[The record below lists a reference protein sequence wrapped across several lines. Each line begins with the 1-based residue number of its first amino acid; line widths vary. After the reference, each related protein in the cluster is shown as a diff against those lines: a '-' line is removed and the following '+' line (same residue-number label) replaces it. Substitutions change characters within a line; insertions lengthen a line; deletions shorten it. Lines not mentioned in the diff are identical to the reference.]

1 MPADSSQSVKKH
13 RVIAWKPEPADPR
26 LAQTRQIPKWVTV
39 IAAVGGAL
47 LLVVALIGALVV
59 YRLDK
64 MQKEAAAIAAAE
76 MSPGQ
81 NLRAAF
87 VSRSRAEFAREA
99 AMRGLE
105 NVRKVPSDHPSVL
118 RRMINIERIL
128 LNADKAFGDANYGIA
143 VEQYELVTAETKQF
157 ASSLEDMRKAREGY
171 DRFLVD
177 FARMERWRSLAPEKF
192 DQALTA
198 AGAAQTFLSEG
209 SFSVAREKMN
219 EATTTLASV
228 GTSVAAQLE
237 SSLADGRAALA
248 QGKGAAAKAA
258 FERALEL
265 QPGNEFAL
273 KSLER
278 AKTIKQVFDLI
289 HRGEALER
297 EARFEQAKEAFE
309 KAFDVDAQSATAQA
323 GIARM
328 KALIRE
334 RDFKA
339 ALDRAAAAREEG
351 KWNDVIDAY
360 EAALKLSPDDASVKE
375 QLATARVEQREAFIQ
390 DSLATAYEFE
400 RAYDWNNAR
409 RIYLELL
416 KFEPEQADAAEGLS
430 RTGKVLRALLKFE
443 RLIDDAR
450 SLAQRASFQS
460 AIATFNEALAN
471 KPSYLAL
478 TPEQDEL
485 RILLEKQSRPV
496 QVSLV
501 SDNRTYV
508 TIQGLRL
515 LGRFEKT
522 SVAMLPGNYEFIG
535 RRRGYQDVREVVR
548 IRGDDNMQPITIV
561 ANTRM

>member
-1 MPADSSQSVKKH
+1 M
-13 RVIAWKPEPADPR
+13 
-26 LAQTRQIPKWVTV
+26 TV

-143 VEQYELVTAETKQF
+143 VEQYELVTTETKQF

-248 QGKGAAAKAA
+248 QGKGAAAKAV

-265 QPGNEFAL
+265 QSGNEFAL

-297 EARFEQAKEAFE
+297 EARFEQTKEAFE

>member
-1 MPADSSQSVKKH
+1 
-13 RVIAWKPEPADPR
+13 
-26 LAQTRQIPKWVTV
+26 
-39 IAAVGGAL
+39 
-47 LLVVALIGALVV
+47 
-59 YRLDK
+59 
-64 MQKEAAAIAAAE
+64 
-76 MSPGQ
+76 
-81 NLRAAF
+81 
-87 VSRSRAEFAREA
+87 
-99 AMRGLE
+99 
-105 NVRKVPSDHPSVL
+105 
-118 RRMINIERIL
+118 
-128 LNADKAFGDANYGIA
+128 
-143 VEQYELVTAETKQF
+143 
-157 ASSLEDMRKAREGY
+157 
-171 DRFLVD
+171 
-177 FARMERWRSLAPEKF
+177 
-192 DQALTA
+192 
-198 AGAAQTFLSEG
+198 
-209 SFSVAREKMN
+209 
-219 EATTTLASV
+219 
-228 GTSVAAQLE
+228 
-237 SSLADGRAALA
+237 
-248 QGKGAAAKAA
+248 
-258 FERALEL
+258 
-265 QPGNEFAL
+265 
-273 KSLER
+273 
-278 AKTIKQVFDLI
+278 
-289 HRGEALER
+289 
-297 EARFEQAKEAFE
+297 
-309 KAFDVDAQSATAQA
+309 
-323 GIARM
+323 M

-339 ALDRAAAAREEG
+339 ALDRAAAAREES

-508 TIQGLRL
+508 TIQNLRL
-515 LGRFEKT
+515 LRRFEKT